1 MLLWLLVV
9 ALSFIPALIYASII
23 YWLDR
28 FEQEPKRLL
37 IGVFTWGAVVATGG
51 AIIYSI
57 LFEVPLSFFL
67 DETALDLAG
76 SVLVAP
82 IVEESLKG
90 LAVLIIYWVARREF
104 DSILD
109 GIVYAGI
116 TALGFA
122 ATENV
127 LYLGVMLSEEGVVG
141 MLALFVLRVVL
152 GGWGHAVYTA
162 WIGIGLAIA
171 RSSHSLFVR
180 LAAPFCGWVLAVSL
194 HALHNGMASLLASE
208 GLGGFVAMLLV
219 DWFGWAVMLG
229 IIIWAILREQRW
241 MKVYLQEEVQMQLI
255 SPQQYL
261 TASSVAKQFRAR
273 MSSLFSPH
281 AKATKRFYRLCG
293 ELAQK
298 KHQLASFGEEG
309 GNSIIIMN
317 LRREIAEIARQPIQ
331 TA

>member
-28 FEQEPKRLL
+28 FEREPKRLL
-37 IGVFTWGAVVATGG
+37 FGVFTWGAIVATGG

-67 DETALDLAG
+67 DETDLDLAG
-76 SVLVAP
+76 SVLIAP

-90 LAVLIIYWVARREF
+90 LAVVIIYWVARREF

-127 LYLGVMLSEEGVVG
+127 LYLGSTLAEEGLGG
-141 MLALFVLRVVL
+141 MLVLFVLRVIL

-162 WIGIGLAIA
+162 WIGIGLALA
-171 RSSHSLFVR
+171 RSSQSIFIKI
-180 LAAPFCGWVLAVSL
+180 AAPFAGWVIAVAL

-208 GLGGFVAMLLV
+208 GLEGFGVMLLV

-229 IIIWAILREQRW
+229 IVIWAILREQRW

-255 SPQQYL
+255 SPQQYQ

-273 MSSLFSPH
+273 MGSLFSPQ

-298 KHQLASFGEEG
+298 KHQLARFGDEG
-309 GNSIIIMN
+309 GNTIIISN
-317 LRREIAEIARQPIQ
+317 LRKQIAELAQQPIQ
-331 TA
+331 TV